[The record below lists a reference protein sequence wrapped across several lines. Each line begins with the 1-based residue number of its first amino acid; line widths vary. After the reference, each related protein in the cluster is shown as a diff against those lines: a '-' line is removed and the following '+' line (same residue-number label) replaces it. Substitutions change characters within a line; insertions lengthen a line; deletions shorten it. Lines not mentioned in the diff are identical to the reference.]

1 MGAFRRARINE
12 RRMIARAYYNEIDP
26 AAAHVLRDLAN
37 GRQSDE

>member
-1 MGAFRRARINE
+1 
-12 RRMIARAYYNEIDP
+12 MIARAYYNEIDP